1 MLLRERTAED
11 GLRISDSQRQESP
24 VAEMHYSKRELVAL
38 MRRTGYTELAEEAE
52 RGLPDP
58 VDIDQ
63 LTAFAQ
69 SHGVDRDTLIDEMGG
84 SP

>member
-1 MLLRERTAED
+1 LLLRERTAED

-24 VAEMHYSKRELVAL
+24 VAEMHYSKRELV
-38 MRRTGYTELAEEAE
+38 RRTGYTELAEEAE

>member
-1 MLLRERTAED
+1 MGCGSVTRK
-11 GLRISDSQRQESP
+11 RQESP
-24 VAEMHYSKRELVAL
+24 VAEMHYSKRELLTL